1 MELKIQCKDLRVDMT
16 QLKRI
21 GKIDLGENFA
31 EITQN
36 VEQRNRGQKISNR
49 MVSYGSIALS
59 DITAGYNHLG
69 KHIDII

>member
-1 MELKIQCKDLRVDMT
+1 MELKIQCKDLRADRT

-36 VEQRNRGQKISNR
+36 VQQRNRRQKISNR
-49 MVSYGSIALS
+49 MVTYGSIALS
-59 DITAGYNHLG
+59 DIAAGYNHLG
-69 KHIDII
+69 KHMDII